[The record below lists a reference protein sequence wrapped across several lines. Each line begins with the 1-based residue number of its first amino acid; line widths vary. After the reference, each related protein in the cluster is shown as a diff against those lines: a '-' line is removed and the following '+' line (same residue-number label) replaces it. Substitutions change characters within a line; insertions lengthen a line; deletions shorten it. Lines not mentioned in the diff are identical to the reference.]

1 MTTNRRQFLKT
12 TMVTSA
18 PLFVPA
24 TTFGA
29 NERLNIGVI
38 GVAGRGGA
46 NLDAMTGENVV
57 ALCDADRDRLSAAH
71 ERHPK
76 AKTYEDYR
84 QLLDEQNLDAVV
96 ISTPDHHHAPA
107 TMRALER
114 GLHVY
119 CEKPLTHTVEE
130 ARLVAAEAARQK
142 VATQMGTQNHQHPG
156 YLRVVEWLEQ
166 GVIGDVRE
174 AHIITDRPGKWWP
187 QGLNTPIEKQVI
199 PKHLNWDVWLGPAHA
214 RDYHAAYVPFKWRGW
229 WDFGCGAIGDMAIHL
244 MDPAFWGLKLA
255 GPVQVTS
262 EGPTANSDSAPTWMI
277 TKFEFGQRGAL
288 APVDVYWY
296 EGIAKPASEIAAEMP
311 MNGSLFI
318 GSKGKIAIAH
328 GGHPQLL
335 PKKQFKD
342 FTPPEPYLPMSI
354 GHHQQWIDA
363 CKTGNATGSHF
374 GYAGP
379 FTEIVLL
386 GNIAHRLGESI
397 HYDSEK
403 MKVTNN
409 HQANHLLSKE
419 YRKGWEVRS

>member
-1 MTTNRRQFLKT
+1 MSTNRRQFLKST
-12 TMVTSA
+12 LVASA

-24 TTFGA
+24 SAFGA

-46 NLDAMTGENVV
+46 NLAAIGGENVV
-57 ALCDADRDRLSAAH
+57 ALCDADRNRLAAAH
-71 ERHPK
+71 KGHPQ
-76 AKTYEDYR
+76 AKTFEDYR
-84 QLLDEQNLDAVV
+84 QLLDEPDLDAVV

-107 TMRALER
+107 TMRALRR

-156 YLRVVEWLEQ
+156 YLQLVELLETKA
-166 GVIGDVRE
+166 IGDIQQ
-174 AHIITDRPGKWWP
+174 AHIITDRPGRWWP
-187 QGLNTPIEKQVI
+187 QGLPAPGEKQDV
-199 PKHLNWDVWLGPAHA
+199 PAHLNWDVWLGPAPV
-214 RDYHAAYVPFKWRGW
+214 RNYHAAYVPFKWRGW

-244 MDPAFWGLKLA
+244 MDPTFWGLKL
-255 GPVQVTS
+255 GGTVRVTS
-262 EGPTANSDSAPTWMI
+262 EGPPANSESGPTWMI
-277 TKFEFGQRGAL
+277 TKFEFGQRGDL

-296 EGIAKPASEIAAEMP
+296 EGTAKPAAEIAAELP

-328 GGHPQLL
+328 GGEPRLL
-335 PKKQFKD
+335 PEKQFEG
-342 FTPPEPYLPMSI
+342 FSPPASYLPTSP
-354 GHHQQWIDA
+354 GHHQQWIEA
-363 CKTGNATGSHF
+363 CKTGSPTGSHF

-386 GNIAHRLGESI
+386 GNLAHRVGQPI
-397 HYDSEK
+397 TYDPGK
-403 MKVTNN
+403 MKITDNR
-409 HQANHLLSKE
+409 QANSLLRKE
-419 YRKGWEVRS
+419 YRKGWGIRS